1 MRIISLVPSHT
12 ETLFYLGLGE
22 QVVGVTEHCDFPPE
36 AGDRERVGYFGRPD
50 LSRIVSLRPDLVV
63 SGGSVHRETVEHL
76 RKAGIEVFD
85 FQPLSVAALLDGM
98 ESLMRFTADATNIS
112 RVNSLRTKLH
122 RLEEIGR
129 AGKHSP
135 RLVFLAGGAD
145 MYVPGFRNWQFDA
158 FRLCGA
164 YPLPTTGD
172 AMFVHVAW
180 ADIKAFDPEVVW
192 LVGAT
197 AMSNHHGGVPAA
209 PSRTAPAPGILQPFG
224 KTPLCAAWRQCSRI
238 TFIRWPATP
247 SAGRGPAC
255 FRAWNGSSLS
265 PVILECGNRFRL
277 HSAIGYEKIE
287 ARPERVQGCGPDR
300 GGCHHQGSIEPNA
313 SMI

>member
-22 QVVGVTEHCDFPPE
+22 QVAGVTEHCDFPPE

-63 SGGSVHRETVEHL
+63 SGGSVHRETVEQL

-180 ADIKAFDPEVVW
+180 ADIKAFDPEVVLACGRYGHEQPPRRCPGCAVENRPCARDIAAIRENPALRGVAAVQSDHVYPVACHAFCRPGPRLFSGMEW
-192 LVGAT
+192 LVSLT
-197 AMSNHHGGVPAA
+197 SD
-209 PSRTAPAPGILQPFG
+209 PGM
-224 KTPLCAAWRQCSRI
+224 R
-238 TFIRWPATP
+238 
-247 SAGRGPAC
+247 
-255 FRAWNGSSLS
+255 
-265 PVILECGNRFRL
+265 
-277 HSAIGYEKIE
+277 
-287 ARPERVQGCGPDR
+287 
-300 GGCHHQGSIEPNA
+300 
-313 SMI
+313 